1 MHLLYYNV
9 STHSFSDYEHIV
21 HGELQEKITTL
32 TTQIDSLP
40 LDNKQMKLDL
50 QCRSMHDNLILSG
63 IPEAMQDNPEEAV
76 KKCMH
81 SALKLPM
88 TTLNTI
94 TFHHMQRT
102 RRSDDKWPRPIVAKF
117 YKQYNYKYKEFLKRK
132 AREL

>member
-1 MHLLYYNV
+1 
-9 STHSFSDYEHIV
+9 
-21 HGELQEKITTL
+21 
-32 TTQIDSLP
+32 
-40 LDNKQMKLDL
+40 
-50 QCRSMHDNLILSG
+50 MHDNLILSG

-88 TTLNTI
+88 TTVNTI
-94 TFHHMQRT
+94 TFNHMQRT

-132 AREL
+132 ARELWRTHFGLNDQFPKEIQERWKKMYPNNETTTM